1 MINKL
6 LELIRK
12 FISLTPAIILAI
24 YAHEFAHY
32 YFAKKLDSKSVYWF
46 KPRFLKVFDPLG
58 VIMYYLYYYG
68 WSRPYPINF
77 WRLKAK
83 SRSGL
88 ILTIL
93 SGPLANLIIG
103 VTSIFLFYIFK
114 LNNYCIYTAEN
125 VGDNIFLIFFSEIIY
140 WISIVNLNTAIF
152 NMLPF
157 PTLDGG
163 NLIKVFAS
171 EKYLQWSAKFQI
183 YGILLLIVLS
193 LIGIIQLL
201 MIPVN
206 EFVFWLSAFFN

>member
-1 MINKL
+1 MNSL
-6 LELIRK
+6 LEMIRK
-12 FISLTPAIILAI
+12 FISLTPAVIIAI

-32 YFAKKLDSKSVYWF
+32 YFAKKIDSKSVYWF
-46 KPRFLKVFDPLG
+46 KPKFLKVFDPIG
-58 VIMYYLYYYG
+58 IIMYYLYFYG

-83 SRSGL
+83 SRRGL
-88 ILTIL
+88 VLTIL
-93 SGPLANLIIG
+93 SGPLTNLFIGII
-103 VTSIFLFYIFK
+103 SITLFYIFR
-114 LNNYCIYTAEN
+114 LNNYCIYTSEN
-125 VGDNIFLIFFSEIIY
+125 VGNRVFMIFFSEIIY

-157 PTLDGG
+157 PPLDGG

-171 EKYLQWSAKFQI
+171 EKYLQWSAKFQV

-206 EFVFWLSAFFN
+206 EFVFWLSSVFN